1 MNLENK
7 FTKSSDINVC
17 DVEEILVGLFENV
30 ANSGMVWSGTASQV
44 EHKS

>member
-7 FTKSSDINVC
+7 FTKSSDIDLC

-30 ANSGMVWSGTASQV
+30 ANSGMVVNELEWDS
-44 EHKS
+44 K